1 MIGEK
6 SKYCAIII
14 VRLLLKMFS
23 IFPVRKN
30 RIMFNSFNGRDI
42 TCNPKYIYNEL
53 KREYGEKYE
62 YVWCIGQPQKR
73 KKYEEMLGIKTVAPK
88 TIKYFYYILTSK
100 VYISNGIAP
109 SYVPFRKKQCVIGTW
124 HGGGAYKKGG
134 LYLNSSIFIQKVY
147 KLIAKNVTYVISSC
161 SDFSNKAFQKAFCIP
176 REKILQY
183 GTPRNDIFFLN
194 NSEKK
199 DRIKKNLKI
208 SQDEKVVLFA
218 PTFRSRL
225 DGLEREMK
233 SYQTQLDYELL
244 NKSLCQKFGGKWKVL
259 YRAHYYCESD
269 IQNNLVLDVSC
280 YPDMQEL
287 LLIADILITDYSSS
301 IWDFIQ
307 KRPFCP
313 CFILAEDLKDYMDGR
328 GFYTPI
334 TEWPFPLA
342 ENNKQLSRNIQNFD
356 HKIYCSNVQQHLDK
370 LGSFETGTAS
380 QKIAKLIHKVCD
392 KDLVFDRR

>member
-14 VRLLLKMFS
+14 VRLLLKIFS
-23 IFPVRKN
+23 VFPVRKN

-62 YVWCIGQPQKR
+62 YVWCIGQSQKR

-134 LYLNSSIFIQKVY
+134 LYLNSSIFTQKVY

-176 REKILQY
+176 REKILEY
-183 GTPRNDIFFLN
+183 GTPRNDIFFLDD
-194 NSEKK
+194 SEKT

-208 SQDEKVVLFA
+208 SRDEKVVLFA

-233 SYQTQLDYELL
+233 SYQTELDYELL
-244 NKSLCQKFGGKWKVL
+244 NKSLCQKFGGKWKIL

-269 IQNNLVLDVSC
+269 IQNNLVLDVSG

-342 ENNKQLSRNIQNFD
+342 ENNKQLSQNIQNFD
-356 HKIYCSNVQQHLDK
+356 YEIYCLNVQQHLDK

-392 KDLVFDRR
+392 KDFVFDRR